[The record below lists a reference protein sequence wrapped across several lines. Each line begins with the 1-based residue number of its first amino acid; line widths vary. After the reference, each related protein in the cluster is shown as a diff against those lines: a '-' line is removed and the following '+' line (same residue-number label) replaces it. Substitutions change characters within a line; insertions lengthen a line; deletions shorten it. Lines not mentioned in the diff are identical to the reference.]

1 MERNMKEEKGK
12 AIFIQI
18 LISYVTTLQTKGGR
32 PRIVILILM
41 SLSSLMDCVK

>member
-1 MERNMKEEKGK
+1 MKEEKGK

-32 PRIVILILM
+32 PSNFNIDVPFFFNGLCQMIIPP
-41 SLSSLMDCVK
+41 